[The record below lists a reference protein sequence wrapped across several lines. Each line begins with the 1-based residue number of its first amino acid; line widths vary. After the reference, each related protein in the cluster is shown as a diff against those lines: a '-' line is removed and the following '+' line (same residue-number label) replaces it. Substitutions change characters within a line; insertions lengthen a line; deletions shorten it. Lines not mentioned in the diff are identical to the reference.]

1 MKANRR
7 KDAYQQ
13 RGLPI
18 RGYLGPPACFGTH
31 PLLPRHDHIGKVSAN
46 RGQFS
51 MHKTIAGLCACI
63 MAGIGAASAAQ
74 PCARPID
81 RTAFD
86 IAGLKSKLMVTA
98 ITCSQQDQ
106 YNQFVQRFRT
116 DLVTHERNLHGYFA
130 RVFGGRAQREH
141 DDYITS
147 LANTLSESGIQQ
159 GTLFCQQN
167 TGIFTEVLAL
177 TKGSDLPAYAASKA
191 FPQPISLVACPEPTR
206 TAQAGSSRKSQTR

>member
-1 MKANRR
+1 
-7 KDAYQQ
+7 
-13 RGLPI
+13 
-18 RGYLGPPACFGTH
+18 
-31 PLLPRHDHIGKVSAN
+31 
-46 RGQFS
+46 
-51 MHKTIAGLCACI
+51 MHKIISGLCACI
-63 MAGIGAASAAQ
+63 LAGIGAASAAE
-74 PCARPID
+74 PCARPVD

-116 DLVTHERNLHGYFA
+116 DLVTYERNLHGYFA

-147 LANTLSESGIQQ
+147 LANTQSESIRQ

-177 TKGSDLPAYAASKA
+177 AKGSDLPAYAASKA
-191 FPQPISLVACPEPTR
+191 FPQPVSLTACPERTR
-206 TAQAGSSRKSQTR
+206 TAQAGTSHK